1 MDKRLLY
8 SAVLVASLSTNYA
21 QAKVEDPVLPDPV
34 QLKLD
39 GTDTVAI
46 KNILADK
53 WLTKGNAWGTQASLG
68 DSGLGFAIVPNKGAD
83 GQPDG
88 TYTFFDDVVNADTK
102 FGDFTKKMFLIGN
115 DIKNGGNAYVDYASQ
130 GIERTYW
137 KVTPDGNK
145 FKFQSNM
152 YPETYAGHN
161 PSDNGLNEK
170 GEATEIETQFRP
182 ALTEDGTN
190 GLEWQAYPYTYFYR
204 LEKLK
209 EEINSAIDEGYD
221 MTEIEA
227 IYNNPDAK
235 YWQLKEASRMI
246 SIIKRNKAM
255 AGATADSPVSITEY
269 FTDANCDALGGWTH
283 DCEYD
288 KDGNVGSGGHGTNWQ
303 THSSVYTA
311 PDGYQTEKFIER
323 WVSGNSDPVTNTEVA
338 GAGRLSDGV
347 LSQTLHKL
355 PAGGYKVTCYAMATQ
370 QSKGDDYKV
379 EGVSVFADTKS
390 TPNSQTVATLGG
402 VPQKYEFLLDV
413 KEGEDLTIGFKLENC
428 TANWVFVDN
437 FQIEYCGP
445 SFKAMNLYDVQ
456 QAATELGNK
465 LDAAA
470 CPDYLD
476 IASKLV
482 DKANN
487 MTLDTDDE
495 AISNMKTQLAEIQ
508 AKINKSLDLYLE
520 LDALDKEI
528 GEFIGSLDIDALKPE
543 AQKKVNELDDLDNDC
558 GYDVNES
565 AADLAATTHT
575 LNNEQL
581 TQYIADLKIKL
592 EEARKAVIQ
601 KGDDITWKIV
611 NPSFDTGTS
620 EGWTGKVT
628 VSKDYKN
635 CEAYQSTFDLYQDIT
650 NIPDGVYEL
659 SVLAFQRVANN
670 DVASVAH
677 DNGTEDITA
686 VIYANDLETPFTS
699 PYTYG
704 MKEPAVTTGSTPDYK
719 YNLNG
724 EDVYIPNSMQGM
736 AAAITENPNAYTVT
750 VPMLVEGG
758 TLRIGVREKRRPTN
772 GTWGDWAI
780 WDNFRLKY
788 LGNDAEAY
796 KEVTTPLIA
805 KADALLE
812 SKMNADVRAALVKAN
827 DALKANG
834 TSEGIH
840 ALSAA
845 IEVANTSIEAYKPLK
860 EAIDNAQTRYEENEA
875 TSETSDAAKG
885 LYTAAVNTAQG
896 IYDNG
901 TVADAEIPAAIK
913 ALNSGVTKYVIN
925 DIIANAS
932 VDKPAD
938 ITKVIANSD
947 FATKSSTGWD
957 VIDGKMGFQTDVEA
971 GEFYNC
977 TFNLQQTLVGLP
989 AGMYRLTTQAFY
1001 RYGNNPSAKV
1011 DDSDQLKYDVNE
1023 NAYLYFSDKEIPT
1036 EDGKTV
1042 ATELPESKQAIK
1054 TITAYQVAEDNLN
1067 NGAGLSSTSGLKEME
1082 TGTGIYIPDNMVTAQ
1097 AFFNHSG
1104 DAYVSEP
1111 LNFNYYGN
1119 SDFRIGLIK
1128 NVKNDATSGD
1138 WTIVKNFKLYYLG
1151 EDPTGISE
1159 IVTDANA
1166 VATKIYNASGMQIGK
1181 LQKGINIIETVMKD
1195 GSKKVKK
1202 VVVK

>member
-21 QAKVEDPVLPDPV
+21 QAQVEDPVLPDPV

-88 TYTFFDDVVNADTK
+88 TYTFFDDVVNKDTK

-115 DIKNGGNAYVDYASQ
+115 DIENGGNAYVDYGSQ

-161 PSDNGLNEK
+161 PNDNGLNEK
-170 GEATEIETQFRP
+170 GEATEIDTQFRP

-255 AGATADSPVSITEY
+255 TGATADSPVSITEY

-303 THSSVYTA
+303 AHSAVHTA
-311 PDGYQTEKFIER
+311 ADGYQTEKFIER
-323 WVSGNSDPVTNTEVA
+323 WVHGDSDPVTDTSVK

-370 QSKGDDYKV
+370 QSKGDDFKV

-390 TPNSQTVATLGG
+390 TPNSQTVATKVG

-413 KEGEDLTIGFKLENC
+413 QEGEDLTIGFKLDKC

-456 QAATELGNK
+456 QAATELEGQMGGMEVCPTYTEK
-465 LDAAA
+465 AQELIDAV
-470 CPDYLD
+470 
-476 IASKLV
+476 KE
-482 DKANN
+482 
-487 MTLDTDDE
+487 MTTDTDE
-495 AISNMKTQLAEIQ
+495 AEINKMKQ
-508 AKINKSLDLYLE
+508 ELADITAKINKSSALYAELKQ
-520 LDALDKEI
+520 LDATI
-528 GEFIGSLDIDALKPE
+528 GEFYSDNPAGPE
-543 AQKKVNELDDLDNDC
+543 VDELDDLYNDC
-558 GYDVNES
+558 GYEVNES
-565 AADLAATTHT
+565 VSDLLSSYS

-581 TQYIADLKIKL
+581 TQYMTELKVKL
-592 EEARKAVIQ
+592 EAAQNASIKP
-601 KGDDITWKIV
+601 GDDITRKIV

-620 EGWTGKVT
+620 EGWTGNVT

-635 CEAYQSTFDLYQDIT
+635 CEAYEKTFDLYQDIT

-659 SVLAFQRVANN
+659 SVLAFQRVGFNE
-670 DVASVAH
+670 VASVAH

-704 MKEPAVTTGSTPDYK
+704 MKEASGGDPADYK

-724 EDVYIPNSMQGM
+724 EDVYIPNSMKGM
-736 AAAITENPNAYTVT
+736 AAAVTENSNAYTVT

-758 TLRIGVREKRRPTN
+758 TLRIGVRAKRRPTN
-772 GTWGDWAI
+772 GSGGDWAI

-788 LGNDAEAY
+788 LGSKGDALGA
-796 KEVTTPLIA
+796 VTTPLIA
-805 KADALLE
+805 KADGLLA
-812 SKMNADVRAALVKAN
+812 SNMNAEVRAQLVAAKTALETEATVP
-827 DALKANG
+827 
-834 TSEGIH
+834 GIH
-840 ALSAA
+840 TLSAA
-845 IEVANTSIEAYKPLK
+845 IEAANTSIDAYNTLK

-875 TSETSDAAKG
+875 SSTTSETAKG
-885 LYTAAVNTAQG
+885 LYNAAMATAQG

-901 TVADAEIPAAIK
+901 TAADAEIPAAIK
-913 ALNSGVTKYVIN
+913 ALNGGVTKYVIN
-925 DIIANAS
+925 DIIADAS
-932 VDKPAD
+932 EAKPAD

-947 FATKSSTGWD
+947 FATMSSTGWD
-957 VIDGKMGFQTDVEA
+957 VIDGKMAFQANNSVEA

-977 TFNLQQTLVGLP
+977 TFNLQQSLVGLP

-1001 RYGNNPSAKV
+1001 RNGNNPSTKV
-1011 DDSDQLKYDVNE
+1011 DGSDQLKYDVNE
-1023 NAYLYFSDKEIPT
+1023 NAYLYFSDKAIST

-1054 TITAYQVAEDNLN
+1054 TITSYKVAEDNLN
-1067 NGAGLSSTSGLKEME
+1067 DGAGLSSTSGLKEIE
-1082 TGTGIYIPDNMVTAQ
+1082 TGTGIYIPDNMITAQ
-1097 AFFNHSG
+1097 AFCNHSG

-1111 LNFNYYGN
+1111 LNFNYDGN

-1128 NVKNDATSGD
+1128 NVTVTND

-1151 EDPTGISE
+1151 VDPTGISE